1 MTAHHLYASL
11 TIKDIF
17 KNNTILMAK
26 YNIVFFDLNREDSD
40 IPIKKYKRNVII
52 LK

>member
-1 MTAHHLYASL
+1 
-11 TIKDIF
+11 
-17 KNNTILMAK
+17 MAK